1 MFFGSTTSGSFFA
14 RIGITRISDLRACLS
29 SANGPCT
36 GIPQLWARV
45 QVGPARYW
53 NAANGVYV
61 QGWSFYSP

>member
-1 MFFGSTTSGSFFA
+1 
-14 RIGITRISDLRACLS
+14 
-29 SANGPCT
+29 
-36 GIPQLWARV
+36 V